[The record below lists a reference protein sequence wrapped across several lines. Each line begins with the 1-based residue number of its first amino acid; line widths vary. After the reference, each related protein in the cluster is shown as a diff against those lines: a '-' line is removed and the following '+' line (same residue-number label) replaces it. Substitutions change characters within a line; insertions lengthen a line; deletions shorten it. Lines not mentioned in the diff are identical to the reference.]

1 MKAKS
6 LANVTELEWNLG
18 SVDFIRKF
26 LPNLASML
34 RPLHDLFQKID
45 LGSRQRSARECVCM
59 SKEHL
64 QDSPM
69 LVLDKLKKPLR
80 LDCDALHYEVGVVIL
95 HVMENSEEKTFAFA
109 AIIHGVTIHKLRK
122 GSVYCVSGED
132 LRC

>member
-1 MKAKS
+1 MS
-6 LANVTELEWNLG
+6 QSWSGIWGVSTLLESFCQIWRVCCVL
-18 SVDFIRKF
+18 SMTFSKKLTLEVDSGVRE
-26 LPNLASML
+26 
-34 RPLHDLFQKID
+34 
-45 LGSRQRSARECVCM
+45 SAFVM

-80 LDCDALHYEVGVVIL
+80 LDCDALHYGVGVVIL
-95 HVMENSEEKTFAFA
+95 HVMENSEENTFAFA